1 MFSLRRALVIALLA
15 FPAACGSNDQPA
27 APSPT
32 TPSPTPAP
40 PPSRTTAAVSI
51 PSNASTLGNRAYAPA
66 ELNVAAGTTVSW
78 TNTDSVAHTSTSD
91 GAGWDSVAIAS
102 GGRFSFTF
110 QNAGT
115 FPYHCT
121 IHPGMVGRVVVQ

>member
-1 MFSLRRALVIALLA
+1 MFFLRRALVIALLA

-32 TPSPTPAP
+32 PAP
-40 PPSRTTAAVSI
+40 PPGGTTAAISI
-51 PSNASTLGNRAYAPA
+51 PSNAATLGNRAFAPP
-66 ELNVAAGTTVSW
+66 ELNVAVGTTVTW

-102 GGRFSFTF
+102 GGKFSFTF
-110 QNAGT
+110 QNAGS
-115 FPYHCT
+115 FP
-121 IHPGMVGRVVVQ
+121 